1 MPVIEVKINSV
12 FKTYSS
18 WRGVSSSGGMG
29 QALEKVYFLSQAS
42 ICPKGITPFS
52 VKHEEDEP
60 DIFVAKTDE
69 YNELIENARHARI
82 IKIRIDPF
90 LRGKILKGIVFH
102 AEILGDHR
110 DLLQRVII
118 TYNLHGG
125 YSNIEGTFSLF
136 SAQHV

>member
-1 MPVIEVKINSV
+1 MPVLEVTIHSA
-12 FKTYSS
+12 FKTVSS
-18 WRGVSSSGGMG
+18 WRGVSSSKGMG
-29 QALEKVYFLSQAS
+29 QALEKVYLLSQAS
-42 ICPKGITPFS
+42 ICPKGVNPFL
-52 VKHEEDEP
+52 VKDSDEP
-60 DIFVAKTDE
+60 DIFVAGTDE
-69 YNELIENARHARI
+69 YNKLIENARHARI

-102 AEILGDHR
+102 AEILGDHK